1 MKIVKVFDPDPKN
14 ALLKLQEELERTYG
28 SKLKNFAGYRE
39 YCNKT
44 L

>member
-1 MKIVKVFDPDPKN
+1 MKIVKVYDPDLKN
-14 ALLKLQEELERTYG
+14 ALLKLQQELERTYG
-28 SKLKNFAGYRE
+28 SKFKNCAGYGE